1 MRMKTLLLLLSCSF
15 WATHVHAQDETEWRA
30 VDPERLVVM
39 TLDAGVVF
47 LELNSTFA
55 PATVTQFKRLVR
67 EGFYDGLS
75 FYRVIEGFVAQGGDG
90 SDMGNANSEP
100 TIKGEFE
107 RKLTASLPFTSVQKP
122 DMFAAETG
130 FSDGFAA
137 ARDPREGTAWLTHCP
152 GTLAMARLNE
162 ADTSS
167 TDFYIVIGQA
177 PRYLDR
183 NMNIF
188 GRVVLG
194 MDIVQRIRRG
204 AASEGGMLS
213 ETDTRTAITSVR
225 IAADIAP
232 SERPAVEVMDTDS
245 AAFAAMLE
253 SRRHRVHEFF
263 QHTPAPV
270 LDVCQVPNAGRL
282 LSAN

>member
-1 MRMKTLLLLLSCSF
+1 MKTLLLLLSCSF
-15 WATHVHAQDETEWRA
+15 WAMHVHAQDETEWRA
-30 VDPERLVVM
+30 VDPDNLVVM
-39 TLDAGVVF
+39 TLDEGAVF
-47 LELNSTFA
+47 LELNPTFA

-67 EGFYDGLS
+67 EGFYNGLS

-107 RKLTASLPFTSVQKP
+107 RKLTDALPFVSVQKP
-122 DMFAAETG
+122 DLFAAETG

-137 ARDPREGTAWLTHCP
+137 ARDVEEGTAWLTHCP
-152 GTLAMARLNE
+152 GTVAMARLNE

-213 ETDTRTAITSVR
+213 ETDTRTTMTSVQ
-225 IAADIAP
+225 IAADVVQR
-232 SERPAVEVMDTDS
+232 ERPAVEVMDTSS
-245 AAFAAMLE
+245 AGFAALLE

-263 QHTPAPV
+263 QHTPTPA

-282 LSAN
+282 ITAD

>member
-1 MRMKTLLLLLSCSF
+1 
-15 WATHVHAQDETEWRA
+15 
-30 VDPERLVVM
+30 
-39 TLDAGVVF
+39 
-47 LELNSTFA
+47 
-55 PATVTQFKRLVR
+55 
-67 EGFYDGLS
+67 
-75 FYRVIEGFVAQGGDG
+75 
-90 SDMGNANSEP
+90 MGNANSEP

-107 RKLTASLPFTSVQKP
+107 RKLSASLPFTSVQKP

-204 AASEGGMLS
+204 APSAGGMLS

-263 QHTPAPV
+263 LHTPAPV
-270 LDVCQVPNAGRL
+270 LDVCQVPNSGRL
-282 LSAN
+282 VSAN